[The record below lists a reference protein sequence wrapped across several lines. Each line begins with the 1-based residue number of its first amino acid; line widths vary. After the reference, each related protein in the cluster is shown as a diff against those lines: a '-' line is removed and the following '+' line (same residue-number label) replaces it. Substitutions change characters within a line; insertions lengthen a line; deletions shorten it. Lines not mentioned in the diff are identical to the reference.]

1 MKKKKMRC
9 GNFVTD

>member
-1 MKKKKMRC
+1 MSWY